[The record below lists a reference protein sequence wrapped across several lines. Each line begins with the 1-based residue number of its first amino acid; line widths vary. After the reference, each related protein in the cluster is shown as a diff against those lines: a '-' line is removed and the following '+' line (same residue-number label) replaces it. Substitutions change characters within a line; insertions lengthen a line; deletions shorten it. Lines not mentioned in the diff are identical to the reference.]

1 MDMAFLQRAQRML
14 GESRPAP
21 IDHGLLLAAL
31 AGRAAMAP
39 QRGEALVEEPLVE
52 LLTAGPD
59 WRRAAIAQGGC
70 FNRAEAGRGRNA
82 A

>member
-1 MDMAFLQRAQRML
+1 MAFLRRAQRML

-31 AGRAAMAP
+31 AGRRATRAQCSEGAID
-39 QRGEALVEEPLVE
+39 EPLIE
-52 LLTAGPD
+52 LLTASPG
-59 WRRAAIAQGGC
+59 WRGAAIVQGGC
-70 FNRAEAGRGRNA
+70 FNRAEAGRRQNA

>member
-1 MDMAFLQRAQRML
+1 MVFLQRTRRVL

-21 IDHGLLLAAL
+21 IDHSLLLAAL
-31 AGRAAMAP
+31 AGRAAAAP
-39 QRGEALVEEPLVE
+39 PRGEGLVEEPLIE

-59 WRRAAIAQGGC
+59 WRRAALAQGGC
-70 FNRAEAGRGRNA
+70 FNRAEAGRSRNA